1 MSRCVDLASKLSMRH
16 MVVLFDAVP
25 RSVISDVLERTVTV
39 FDPDAGH
46 TDLTRNAAGYVTRVE
61 GTGMSAVELGY
72 DARGRV
78 SLLLMTDILG
88 RIILSICRRARQ
100 VIFS

>member
-39 FDPDAGH
+39 FG
-46 TDLTRNAAGYVTRVE
+46 G
-61 GTGMSAVELGY
+61 
-72 DARGRV
+72 
-78 SLLLMTDILG
+78 
-88 RIILSICRRARQ
+88 
-100 VIFS
+100 